1 MAMFGLDREAVDR
14 TSHLTVIGDRVN
26 TATLQAMPATV
37 GRGAWQR
44 APSPGQT
51 TLKFPTSRHF
61 IGNNCAPDPVSSI
74 AALRR
79 HESGIF
85 GCCGTMAIPN

>member
-1 MAMFGLDREAVDR
+1 MAMFGLDCEAVDR
-14 TSHLTVIGDRVN
+14 TSHLTVIGDMVN
-26 TATLQAMPATV
+26 TATLQAIPATV
-37 GRGAWQR
+37 GRGTRQC

-79 HESGIF
+79 HESEIF